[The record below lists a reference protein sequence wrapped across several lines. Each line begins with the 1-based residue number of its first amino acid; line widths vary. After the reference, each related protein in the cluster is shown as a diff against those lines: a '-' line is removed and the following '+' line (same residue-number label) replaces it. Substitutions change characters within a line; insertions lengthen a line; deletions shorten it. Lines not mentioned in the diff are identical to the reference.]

1 MSRGRSISTVLASAI
16 AAAVAAFLIST
27 ALAQGGGEKR
37 GTLARQPH
45 SVAQQQAHWWGPPAD
60 VRAMLNQISAANLR
74 QDVQTLVGFGTRH
87 TASSQTDPSRGVGA
101 AANWLFSQLQ
111 ADAAASGGAMTV
123 QRQQFVQPVS
133 SNIPVPTTIT
143 NILATLQGTDPTA
156 LPRVYVV
163 SAHYDDR
170 VSDVLNFTSDAP
182 GADDDASG
190 VAAVLEL
197 ARVMAAHPARAT
209 IEFALF
215 DGEEQGLYGSS
226 FSAAQDKAAGMNVQ
240 ADLNLDTIGNS
251 LGDNGVSDPNTMALY
266 SEGIPTAVTQNQIA
280 IMQSVGGENDSAS
293 RQLARFIAE
302 TGPSNA
308 TRMNVDLVPRRAP
321 LLRGGDHI
329 SFNGQGYPAV
339 DYSEVNENY
348 NHIHH
353 DVQVQN
359 GVQFGDLPEFI
370 DYAFLTRATRLA
382 GSSLAAL
389 ARAPEAPV
397 GVEQHTAVAPGQ
409 SGSNTV
415 SLSWNA
421 NPESD
426 VVGYEVVWR
435 DAIDQNWTH
444 VIPVGNVTAF
454 TTANPNRNTAL
465 FGVRAINSAGD
476 LSPVAFPTFVN

>member
-1 MSRGRSISTVLASAI
+1 MSSGRSMSAVLGSALL
-16 AAAVAAFLIST
+16 AALAAFLIST

-45 SVAQQQAHWWGPPAD
+45 STGEPQARWWGPPAD
-60 VRAMLNQISAANLR
+60 VRAMLSKISVANLQ
-74 QDVQTLVGFGTRH
+74 QDVQTLVAFGTRH
-87 TASSQTDPSRGVGA
+87 TSSSQNDPARGIGA
-101 AANWLFSQLQ
+101 ARDWLFGQLM
-111 ADAAASGGAMTV
+111 ADAGVSGGAMTV
-123 QRQQFVQPVS
+123 QRQSFVQPVS

-156 LPRVYVV
+156 SSRVYVV
-163 SAHYDDR
+163 SAHYDSR

-182 GADDDASG
+182 GADEDASG
-190 VAAVLEL
+190 VAALLEL
-197 ARVMAAHPARAT
+197 ARVMATHPAKAT
-209 IEFALF
+209 IVFALF

-226 FSAAQDKAAGMNVQ
+226 FSAQQFKAAGTNVQ
-240 ADLNLDTIGNS
+240 ADLNMDVIGNS
-251 LGDNGVSDPNTMALY
+251 LGDNGVRDPNTMLLY
-266 SEGIPTAVTQNQIA
+266 SEGVPTAATANQIS

-321 LLRGGDHI
+321 FLRGGDQI
-329 SFNGQGYPAV
+329 SFDQQGYPGVEYTEA
-339 DYSEVNENY
+339 NENY
-348 NHIHH
+348 NHVDQ

-359 GVQFGDLPEFI
+359 GVQFGDLPQFI
-370 DYAFLTRATRLA
+370 DYGYLTRATRLV

-397 GVEQHTAVAPGQ
+397 NLQEHTGGTAR
-409 SGSNTV
+409 SNTV

-435 DAIDQNWTH
+435 NAIDQTWTH

-454 TTANPNRNTAL
+454 TTASPNRNTSL

-476 LSPVAFPTFVN
+476 LSPVAFPTVVN